1 MKTVRLLYSIPHK
14 TASKTY
20 PSQWHI
26 AILSGLDGLGTII
39 IIFSVKNGEQS
50 FEGLDLKM
58 EPPDELGFLEP
69 ILKQMNVFLF

>member
-1 MKTVRLLYSIPHK
+1 MAHW
-14 TASKTY
+14 
-20 PSQWHI
+20 QQ
-26 AILSGLDGLGTII
+26 II